1 MKRTLLAVIAAFV
14 TLAAGIEIFQN
25 QHHSIGEAFAENA
38 PAKVK
43 HGETNFRG
51 APTSPAHSAA

>member
-25 QHHSIGEAFAENA
+25 QHHSIDEAIAMLGEFTRASELADFLTLKAYQRL
-38 PAKVK
+38 P
-43 HGETNFRG
+43 
-51 APTSPAHSAA
+51 